1 MHEILYFLLRDR
13 ILLFYLIF
21 TAIILLFYYLLSM
34 CCRYGLKKT
43 LFITGTAVL
52 ICFTLIFTWKN
63 LRRRYPYD
71 LMVNFEYREMYY
83 YDIFSMGDNFKIKYH
98 YGKLTYIYEEFGQDQ
113 EISEIRLSWAE
124 QKELK
129 NILKQYQIL
138 EWESHAGT
146 TQKEILSST
155 KDNFTCM
162 GYLDHFTFW
171 IDNGELPDNYN
182 EFAAAL
188 WDFVLEKAEK
198 AGITVLS

>member
-34 CCRYGLKKT
+34 CC
-43 LFITGTAVL
+43 
-52 ICFTLIFTWKN
+52 
-63 LRRRYPYD
+63 RYPYD